1 MLNLCPA
8 DSIIDAGIIMKL
20 ERLLIFAV
28 LLLMI
33 SCSDRTKEG
42 TQQPEDV
49 SVSGLP
55 DQILT
60 NSDILLSNRG
70 VREVLVHSSHLE
82 KYIDIDSTV
91 MAEIDA
97 IFYDSLGA
105 VSSTLVSDSGII
117 REKTHELKVWGNV
130 VVSSKDG
137 IKLEADSLYWDQK
150 TNQIVTESFVKITQK
165 GNVQTGYG
173 LESDNKL
180 TNFKIKKDIKAVF
193 EDVEDI
199 NEK

>member
-8 DSIIDAGIIMKL
+8 DGIIDTGMIMKL
-20 ERLLIFAV
+20 ERLLILV
-28 LLLMI
+28 TLMLVV
-33 SCSDRTKEG
+33 SCTDRAQEG
-42 TQQPEDV
+42 AQEPEDT
-49 SVSGLP
+49 SLPGLP
-55 DQILT
+55 DQVLT

-91 MAEIDA
+91 MAGIDA

-130 VVSSKDG
+130 EVSSKDG

-150 TNQIVTESFVKITQK
+150 TNQIVTESFVKITQQ
-165 GNVQTGYG
+165 GNIQTGYG
-173 LESDNKL
+173 LESDSKL

-193 EDVEDI
+193 EDVDDI